1 MSFYEEKILPH
12 LINCGCSTKAAMA
25 MRAHVVPLAYGDVLE
40 VGMGSA
46 LNLGLYNTDKV
57 AKVWGLEPSEGMRKR
72 AQKNLQASPVTVHWL
87 DLPGEQ
93 IPLPD
98 ASVDSIVL
106 TFTLCTIPDWQAAL
120 AQMLRVLKPDG
131 TLFFCEH
138 GQSPEPSVQKWQD
151 KLNPMWQRLFGGC
164 NLNRPVIKNIE
175 SGGFA
180 VDWSEHEYM
189 DMGPRFVSYM
199 TWGAAKKAA

>member
-12 LINCGCSTKAAMA
+12 IIDCGCGTKAAMD
-25 MRAHVVPLAYGDVLE
+25 MRAHIVPLAYGDVLE

-57 AKVWGLEPSEGMRKR
+57 NKVWGLEPSLGMRKR
-72 AQKNLQASPVTVHWL
+72 AEKNLQASPVHVDWL

-93 IPLPD
+93 IPLAD
-98 ASVDSIVL
+98 ESVDSIVL
-106 TFTLCTIPDWQAAL
+106 TFTLCTIPDWRAAMQ
-120 AQMLRVLKPDG
+120 QMLRVLKPNG

-138 GQSPEPSVQKWQD
+138 GQAPDLSIQKWQD
-151 KLNPMWQRLFGGC
+151 RLNPLWGNLFGGC

-175 SGGFA
+175 SEGFSVEWA
-180 VDWSEHEYM
+180 ENEYM
-189 DMGPRFVSYM
+189 DMGPRFMSYM
-199 TWGAAKKAA
+199 TWGAAHKA